1 MPGDTHERMDGLK
14 RFMTVYFSAYLEILA
29 LVMGIVTASV
39 FFWTGPVLIMME
51 WAESLLFS
59 GMNALF
65 LWLAFKTSRVK
76 FWDVIRTLA
85 RRQLI
90 LLIFFTILA
99 GGEVTPAG
107 SILPGW
113 TMLAYTVTRTVR
125 KMDQR
130 RAEKIASGELDV

>member
-1 MPGDTHERMDGLK
+1 MDGLK

-29 LVMGIVTASV
+29 LVMGVLTAGT
-39 FFWTGPVLIMME
+39 FFWTGPVFIMME
-51 WAESLLFS
+51 WVESLMFS
-59 GMNALF
+59 GMNVLF

-76 FWDVIRTLA
+76 FGEVLRTLE

-99 GGEVTPAG
+99 GGELTPAG

-113 TMLAYTVTRTVR
+113 TVLAYTVTRTVK
-125 KMDQR
+125 KMDKQ
-130 RAEKIASGELDV
+130 RAEKLASGELVE